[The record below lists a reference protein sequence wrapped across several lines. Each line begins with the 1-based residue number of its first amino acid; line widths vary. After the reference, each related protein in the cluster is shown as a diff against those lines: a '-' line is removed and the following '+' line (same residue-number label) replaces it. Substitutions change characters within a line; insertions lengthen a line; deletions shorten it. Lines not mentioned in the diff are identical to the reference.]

1 MFIFLSIK
9 SLFIEKFYLEVHLLF
24 ILFEIT
30 SQLSELYSTFI
41 FKCTYMLSSLLSFSE
56 EEILKLL

>member
-1 MFIFLSIK
+1 MFIFLIIK

-41 FKCTYMLSSLLSFSE
+41 FKCAYMLSSLLSFSE